1 MEIDEIIDLTRR
13 IISDHSCNVD
23 NDDELYPIVSVATS
37 DAYNSII
44 DSFYL
49 LEDTQLAKHSFLE
62 RNQSL
67 SFGELYL
74 YFYGVLNAIYMQQQ
88 AMLVILRKMAI
99 DFDLSEIQDC
109 LVFDIRNS
117 FAAHSANRGGR
128 QLKEHSFIL
137 DRHSLLQGKL
147 KGYSANHESGFLSH
161 DTDASTL
168 ISEWDKVLSKYLA
181 RILTVVKE
189 NYEIKIQKNI

>member
-99 DFDLSEIQDC
+99 EFDLSEIQDC

-147 KGYSANHESGFLSH
+147 KGYSANHES
-161 DTDASTL
+161 
-168 ISEWDKVLSKYLA
+168 
-181 RILTVVKE
+181 
-189 NYEIKIQKNI
+189 

>member
-1 MEIDEIIDLTRR
+1 MDIDDIIDLTRR

-74 YFYGVLNAIYMQQQ
+74 YFYGVLNAIYMQ
-88 AMLVILRKMAI
+88 
-99 DFDLSEIQDC
+99 
-109 LVFDIRNS
+109 
-117 FAAHSANRGGR
+117 
-128 QLKEHSFIL
+128 
-137 DRHSLLQGKL
+137 
-147 KGYSANHESGFLSH
+147 
-161 DTDASTL
+161 
-168 ISEWDKVLSKYLA
+168 
-181 RILTVVKE
+181 
-189 NYEIKIQKNI
+189 